1 MTMPKLPYMKFYVN
15 DWHSD
20 CQLAMCSL
28 AARGCWLELLC
39 GMHNLDQSGVIT
51 GTADQIARICRCSC
65 VEFVQAV
72 NELRT
77 NHVGEIT
84 ERNGVYTIVNRRM
97 KREYEASGKAK
108 MRQKRYQEKAK
119 TQNKREI
126 NGEKT
131 PDIQIHIQ
139 NNSLTTFESDNAPA
153 PELTESEN
161 QLFSNW
167 LEVWREIHGD
177 GKPMP
182 VLVRQAQL
190 ERLLR
195 LPAEIR
201 VDALRAAIA
210 GTWKNI
216 QDIRESAPG
225 SGKREDKTDAKRY
238 VPRH

>member
-1 MTMPKLPYMKFYVN
+1 MPRKSKYKTVTVFESFVVAAETLKSDDEKGKLYSAIMRYSLYGEEPELDGICSALFELMKPN
-15 DWHSD
+15 IDKSNCRRD
-20 CQLAMCSL
+20 ARNREQTGEQTGNKPGTNRGTKTGNCSGFAL
-28 AARGCWLELLC
+28 HKEEEEEE
-39 GMHNLDQSGVIT
+39 D
-51 GTADQIARICRCSC
+51 
-65 VEFVQAV
+65 
-72 NELRT
+72 
-77 NHVGEIT
+77 
-84 ERNGVYTIVNRRM
+84 
-97 KREYEASGKAK
+97 
-108 MRQKRYQEKAK
+108 
-119 TQNKREI
+119 
-126 NGEKT
+126 
-131 PDIQIHIQ
+131 

>member
-1 MTMPKLPYMKFYVN
+1 MPRKSKYKTVTVFESFVVAAETLKSDDEKGKLYSAIMRYSLYGEEPDLDGICSALFELMKPN
-15 DWHSD
+15 IDKSNCRRDARSREQPGEQSWNKPGNKPGTNRGTKTGK
-20 CQLAMCSL
+20 CSGFAL
-28 AARGCWLELLC
+28 PKEEEEEE
-39 GMHNLDQSGVIT
+39 D
-51 GTADQIARICRCSC
+51 
-65 VEFVQAV
+65 
-72 NELRT
+72 
-77 NHVGEIT
+77 
-84 ERNGVYTIVNRRM
+84 
-97 KREYEASGKAK
+97 
-108 MRQKRYQEKAK
+108 
-119 TQNKREI
+119 
-126 NGEKT
+126 
-131 PDIQIHIQ
+131 

-182 VLVRQAQL
+182 VLARQAQL
-190 ERLLR
+190 ERLLW

>member
-1 MTMPKLPYMKFYVN
+1 MPRKSKYKTVTVFESFVVAAETLKSDDEKGKLYSAIMRYSLYGEEPDLDGICSALFELMKPN
-15 DWHSD
+15 IDKSNCRRD
-20 CQLAMCSL
+20 ARSREQTGEQTGNKPGNKPGTNRGTNRGTKTGKCSGFAL
-28 AARGCWLELLC
+28 PKEEEEEE
-39 GMHNLDQSGVIT
+39 D
-51 GTADQIARICRCSC
+51 
-65 VEFVQAV
+65 
-72 NELRT
+72 
-77 NHVGEIT
+77 
-84 ERNGVYTIVNRRM
+84 
-97 KREYEASGKAK
+97 
-108 MRQKRYQEKAK
+108 
-119 TQNKREI
+119 
-126 NGEKT
+126 
-131 PDIQIHIQ
+131 

-182 VLVRQAQL
+182 VLARQAQL
-190 ERLLR
+190 ERLLW

>member
-1 MTMPKLPYMKFYVN
+1 MPRKSKYKTVTVFESFVVAAETLKSDDEKGKLYSAIMRYSLYGEEPELDGICSALFELMKPN
-15 DWHSD
+15 IDKSNCRRD
-20 CQLAMCSL
+20 ARSREQTGEQTGNKPETNRGTKTGKCSGFAL
-28 AARGCWLELLC
+28 SKEEEE
-39 GMHNLDQSGVIT
+39 D
-51 GTADQIARICRCSC
+51 
-65 VEFVQAV
+65 
-72 NELRT
+72 
-77 NHVGEIT
+77 
-84 ERNGVYTIVNRRM
+84 
-97 KREYEASGKAK
+97 
-108 MRQKRYQEKAK
+108 
-119 TQNKREI
+119 
-126 NGEKT
+126 
-131 PDIQIHIQ
+131 

-167 LEVWREIHGD
+167 LEVWREIHGG

-182 VLVRQAQL
+182 PLSRQAQL

-216 QDIRESAPG
+216 QDIREGAPG
-225 SGKREDKTDAKRY
+225 SGKREEEPNAKRY